1 MMARHAH
8 TLTAALAAALAALPA
23 QARTI
28 ASFEADG
35 VLDQR
40 VVDTD
45 GDGTRELVLLQSERL
60 LRVRWRDAAWVPDG
74 QVEIGDPS
82 HTIVALADVL
92 ARPGSEVVLA
102 DRRRTSCRDWD
113 GGAAVALARR
123 GRFTIRVDRPQFSP
137 FVVDIN
143 EDGKL
148 DLMLPG
154 LRGVTP
160 YFQVE
165 TGDDGVPDFVRLPQ
179 VKVRVRV
186 DLDPGGRGLD
196 QELVGSVNVPQVRM
210 LDLNGDQ
217 KPDMLT
223 REGDVHAFHLQG
235 ADGTFDQPIAVD
247 IKQFVDSTPKASVDF
262 GRTAVLS
269 DSQQLQRGD
278 VDGDGVPDFV
288 IAHRRKLWTFLGT
301 ERGPQFRKARTQAVA
316 EDVTALRMMDLD
328 EDGKDDLV
336 TFRVQV
342 PDVATA
348 VLGLVRSTDVDIRAV
363 GYQSDGTGFAK
374 KPTWRRT
381 VTLRVP
387 ALLSLLSRQDELVE
401 RFTSVFNEARVSTR
415 GAFTEVDADDLVMV
429 RDEDAVAELY
439 AGVPRAPQLDTAEGI
454 RLLRRLLFEDE
465 DTVFDLDRLFSLM
478 AGFVSRMS
486 EQVDGARE
494 PAATVALR
502 DPKDWRLV
510 VLQSAQLD
518 GAGGDEMLAGYESI
532 GGAKRRVYDLITWR
546 R

>member
-1 MMARHAH
+1 MIAR
-8 TLTAALAAALAALPA
+8 TAKLLAAALASLAALSA
-23 QARTI
+23 QARTL
-28 ASFEADG
+28 ASFEAEG

-45 GDGTRELVLLQSERL
+45 GDGANELVLLQGDRL
-60 LRVRWRDAAWVPDG
+60 LRVRWRDQAWTPDG
-74 QVEIGDPS
+74 EVPIDDPS
-82 HTIVALADVL
+82 HTLVALADMLPSPGEEVIL
-92 ARPGSEVVLA
+92 AN
-102 DRRRTSCRDWD
+102 RRRTSCHAWS
-113 GGAAVALARR
+113 AAPAVALARR
-123 GRFTIRVDRPQFSP
+123 GRFSIRVDRPQFSP

-165 TGDDGVPDFVRLPQ
+165 AGDDGVPDFVRLDE

-196 QELVGSVNVPQVRM
+196 QEMVGAVNIPQVRM
-210 LDLNGDQ
+210 LDLNGDR

-223 REGDVHAFHLQG
+223 REGNVHAFHLQKE
-235 ADGTFDQPIAVD
+235 DGTFDAPIEVD
-247 IKQFVDSTPKASVDF
+247 VKQFVDSTPKASVDF

-342 PDVATA
+342 PDIATA

-363 GYQSDGTGFAK
+363 GYQSDGTC
-374 KPTWRRT
+374 
-381 VTLRVP
+381 
-387 ALLSLLSRQDELVE
+387 LLYTSDAADE
-401 RFTSVFNEARVSTR
+401 
-415 GAFTEVDADDLVMV
+415 
-429 RDEDAVAELY
+429 
-439 AGVPRAPQLDTAEGI
+439 
-454 RLLRRLLFEDE
+454 
-465 DTVFDLDRLFSLM
+465 
-478 AGFVSRMS
+478 
-486 EQVDGARE
+486 
-494 PAATVALR
+494 
-502 DPKDWRLV
+502 
-510 VLQSAQLD
+510 
-518 GAGGDEMLAGYESI
+518 
-532 GGAKRRVYDLITWR
+532 
-546 R
+546 

>member
-1 MMARHAH
+1 MIAR
-8 TLTAALAAALAALPA
+8 TAKLLAAALASLSALSA
-23 QARTI
+23 QARTL
-28 ASFEADG
+28 ASFEAEG

-45 GDGTRELVLLQSERL
+45 GDGANELVLLQGDRL
-60 LRVRWRDAAWVPDG
+60 LRVRWRDQAWTPDG
-74 QVEIGDPS
+74 EVPIDDPS
-82 HTIVALADVL
+82 HTLVALADMLPSPGEEVIL
-92 ARPGSEVVLA
+92 AN
-102 DRRRTSCRDWD
+102 RRRTSCHAWS
-113 GGAAVALARR
+113 AAPAVALARR
-123 GRFTIRVDRPQFSP
+123 GRFSIRVDRPQFSP

-165 TGDDGVPDFVRLPQ
+165 AGDDGVPDFVRLDE

-196 QELVGSVNVPQVRM
+196 QEMVGAVNIPQVRM
-210 LDLNGDQ
+210 LDLNGDR

-223 REGDVHAFHLQG
+223 REGNVHAFHLQKE
-235 ADGTFDQPIAVD
+235 DGTFDAPIEVD
-247 IKQFVDSTPKASVDF
+247 VKQFVDSTPKASVDF

-342 PDVATA
+342 PDIATA

-387 ALLSLLSRQDELVE
+387 ALLSLLSRQDELIE
-401 RFTSVFNEARVSTR
+401 RFTNVFSEARISTR
-415 GAFTEVDADDLVMV
+415 GAFSAKGGDDLVMV
-429 RDEDAVAELY
+429 RDDDAVAELY
-439 AGVPRAPQLDTAEGI
+439 EDVPRAPQLETKEGI
-454 RLLRRLLFEDE
+454 RLLRGLLFEDE
-465 DTVFDLDRLFSLM
+465 DTVFDLDRLFDLM
-478 AGFVSRMS
+478 SGFVSRMS
-486 EQVDGARE
+486 EQLDGGRE
-494 PAATVALR
+494 PAGTVALR

-510 VLQSAQLD
+510 LLQSAQLD
-518 GAGGDEMLAGYESI
+518 GEDGDEMLAGYESI
-532 GGAKRRVYDLITWR
+532 SGAQKRVYDLITWR